1 MILYFHKGGKTLK
14 DRIKALRKKLGL
26 TQEKFSERLSIKRN
40 TIAKYET
47 GRNEPIDAVISLI
60 CKEFDVNEEWLRT
73 GKGGPDNM
81 FKKTSKEDEFTRAAK
96 MIRQDHDANAMNAV
110 IEYWKLDPSSKQA
123 IWNFIHDLSKHM
135 SDNEIP
141 AASTPKAQADIT
153 LDPRDTDALSAAVR
167 EAEESYIKSR
177 SGSARRKVSSASSI
191 TDGEGKDAVNT

>member
-1 MILYFHKGGKTLK
+1 MTQGERVRQVRKYLNLTLEK
-14 DRIKALRKKLGL
+14 FGKKLGVGKGAISAIEIGTRNL
-26 TQEKFSERLSIKRN
+26 TGQMAKSICR
-40 TIAKYET
+40 
-47 GRNEPIDAVISLI
+47 
-60 CKEFDVNEEWLRT
+60 EFNVNEEWLRT

-81 FKKTSKEDEFTRAAK
+81 FKKTSKEDEFSRAAK
-96 MIRQDHDANAMNAV
+96 MIRQDHDSNAMNAV

-177 SGSARRKVSSASSI
+177 SGSARRKDLSATSI
-191 TDGEGKDAVNT
+191 TDGESGEVVNR